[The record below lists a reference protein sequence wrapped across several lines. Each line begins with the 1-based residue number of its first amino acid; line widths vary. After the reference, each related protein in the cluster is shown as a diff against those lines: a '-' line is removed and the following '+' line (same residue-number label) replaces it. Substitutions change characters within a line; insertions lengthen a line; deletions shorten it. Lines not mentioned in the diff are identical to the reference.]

1 VSLAN
6 KTQPNKLTNERI
18 GNKQMKIKASIWD
31 NTKTRILA
39 IQDFDNTKE
48 LQDFM
53 KELHIVE
60 SKAVYRIMEVSK

>member
-1 VSLAN
+1 
-6 KTQPNKLTNERI
+6 
-18 GNKQMKIKASIWD
+18 MKIKASIWD

-39 IQDFDNTKE
+39 IQDFASIKE

-53 KELHIVE
+53 KELHVVE